1 MNEFKIWSVEEQK
14 MYSISIMD
22 LVIKRCWISTTECF
36 ECGFWIYPSD
46 QYILLQSTP
55 FKDVDGELIYE
66 GDLIFNNFGTDAEVI
81 REVVFE
87 NGCWTAKKIKGYHR
101 LRENI
106 LLFELEGLNYKI
118 IGNKY
123 QISKINY

>member
-1 MNEFKIWSVEEQK
+1 MKDLNFKAWNIEEQK
-14 MYSISIMD
+14 MHYISLID
-22 LVIKRCWISTTECF
+22 FINGGYWVQTAQCS
-36 ECGFWIYPSD
+36 ECGFWVYPPAEFV
-46 QYILLQSTP
+46 LLQGTP
-55 FKDVDGELIYE
+55 FKDMDGELIYE
-66 GDLIFNNFGTDAEVI
+66 GDLISNNFGTKEEVI

-118 IGNKY
+118 IGNK
-123 QISKINY
+123 IIK